1 MVTKDAWRVEAPD
14 LIRKEL
20 EKRLPSECKIIA
32 VEPDSF
38 YHEGEEVR
46 HVTVIFKGADPYD
59 DFRQINAIEHD
70 VRDMLWERGY
80 DPVPGIDYMR
90 EGTNYLI

>member
-1 MVTKDAWRVEAPD
+1 MVTKDAWRVEAPA

-38 YHEGEEVR
+38 YHEEEEVR
-46 HVTVIFKGADPYD
+46 YVNVIYTGADPYG
-59 DFRQINAIEHD
+59 DFRLLNELDHNIY
-70 VRDMLWERGY
+70 RMLWERGF
-80 DPVPGIDYMR
+80 DPVPGFEFQR
-90 EGTNYLI
+90 EGTNLV